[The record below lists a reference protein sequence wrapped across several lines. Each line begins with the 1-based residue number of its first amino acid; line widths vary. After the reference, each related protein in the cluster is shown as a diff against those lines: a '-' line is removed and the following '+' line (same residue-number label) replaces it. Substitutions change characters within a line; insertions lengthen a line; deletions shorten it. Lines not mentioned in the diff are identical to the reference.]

1 MSRKQSRETIFQLIF
16 EYTFLKEKNTLSLE
30 DFLLKEKI
38 EEEDKP
44 YITTVYSE
52 VISHYDE
59 LISIVEENLKN
70 YTLNRIY
77 KVDLA
82 ILVLAVY
89 ELKYIKDTPS
99 SVVIN
104 EAVELSKKYSTDKSF
119 SFINGVLAS
128 ILGKM
133 NDGA

>member
-16 EYTFLKEKNTLSLE
+16 EYTFLKKENTLSLE
-30 DFLLKEKI
+30 DFLLKDKI

-44 YITTVYSE
+44 YITTVYNE
-52 VISHYDE
+52 VISHYEE
-59 LISIVEENLKN
+59 LISTVENNLKN

-89 ELKYIKDTPS
+89 ELKYSKETPS

-104 EAVELSKKYSTDKSF
+104 EAVELSKKYSTEKSF